1 MFAVIQ
7 LLTALLEY
15 LDLELMKIICISKSY
30 TTIITNAER

>member
-15 LDLELMKIICISKSY
+15 FDLELMKIICISKSQ
-30 TTIITNAER
+30 